1 MTITVSVD
9 VKDALSG
16 SCSRW
21 WWISKGSECGELCK
35 CCVKDARE
43 GDLEKSLIDHEY
55 EIWSSHLRLQSIT
68 AVWVGGRWGWWGIG
82 SHVYANVSS
91 VTFDSE
97 KNKVMNEGSRHA
109 SLLNVIHVETTHTWL
124 GDFSSHGNSTAKMG
138 LPGKRQSVKR
148 GRRRRA
154 ELRKNKL
161 VEAGVLCTA
170 HVCFFNTKINK
181 ISQLSEQ
188 TKAIK
193 STTNTLEK

>member
-9 VKDALSG
+9 VKDTLSG
-16 SCSRW
+16 SCGRW
-21 WWISKGSECGELCK
+21 WWISQGSECRELCK
-35 CCVKDARE
+35 CCVKDAQE
-43 GDLEKSLIDHEY
+43 GELEKSLIDHEY
-55 EIWSSHLRLQSIT
+55 EIWLSHLRLQSIT
-68 AVWVGGRWGWWGIG
+68 AVWVGGRDGGGIG

-91 VTFDSE
+91 VTFDPE

-148 GRRRRA
+148 GRGRRA

-170 HVCFFNTKINK
+170 RLFFNTKINK